1 MGLACL
7 PVFPTGAPFPA
18 ARNALRAGERKRHQ
32 PPPAASAFPTV
43 QARVEQALED
53 GNLPSLEQ
61 ALRIWHE
68 RDPAALAQWLEI
80 RRGNL
85 QRAVFSILAATTPLD
100 AWALA
105 DTLESAD
112 LKADARDVI
121 LETGSGAAL
130 PQLAELALS
139 HMGSSGRTGA
149 LQSVLSRWALQ
160 DPAAAAAWLNDNA
173 VPVEIRD
180 EIAGHLVFQCD
191 AENRPP
197 QTALAWAES
206 ISDPAPRYQAVAA
219 AARELT
225 ASSPGQADDAIR
237 NSPVL
242 TREEKQS
249 LLTSLSTPPEVLDPP
264 PAD

>member
-1 MGLACL
+1 M

-32 PPPAASAFPTV
+32 VRAFPTV
-43 QARVEQALED
+43 QARVEKALED

-68 RDPAALAQWLEI
+68 RDPAALAQWLET
-80 RRGNL
+80 RRGNW
-85 QRAVFSILAATTPLD
+85 QRAVFSVLAATTPLD

-160 DPAAAAAWLNDNA
+160 DPAAAAAWLNNNA

-180 EIAGHLVFQCD
+180 EIARHLVFQCD

-197 QTALAWAES
+197 ETALAWAES

-249 LLTSLSTPPEVLDPP
+249 LLTSLSTAPEGPDSP